1 MDPPVCLARLRYPMS
16 RGWVWASKVQRN
28 NHLKPRV
35 KAPSALPVGEV
46 LLWLSLLFPP
56 AHSVQKEP
64 ACPRARKLILEIYS
78 FVPKVFPETVILRAV

>member
-1 MDPPVCLARLRYPMS
+1 M
-16 RGWVWASKVQRN
+16 
-28 NHLKPRV
+28 
-35 KAPSALPVGEV
+35 GEV

-64 ACPRARKLILEIYS
+64 ACPRARKLILEIHS